1 MDSNRMRKLFLFG
14 AFILF
19 MTGVSA
25 QQDSLKYRISLKDKA
40 ATEYSLK
47 RPEKF
52 LSEKAIE
59 RRKKQNLPIDS
70 TDLPVCRKYIDEIR
84 KQGVSI
90 VVVGKWD
97 NFVTVSCND
106 TTLIDRIAALPFVR
120 STEKYGFLPVLINR
134 QCQRNGIL

>member
-84 KQGVSI
+84 KQGVNI

-106 TTLIDRIAALPFVR
+106 TTLIDRIAALR
-120 STEKYGFLPVLINR
+120 SEEHTSELQSP
-134 QCQRNGIL
+134 C

>member
-84 KQGVSI
+84 KQGVNI

-106 TTLIDRIAALPFVR
+106 TTLSITFC
-120 STEKYGFLPVLINR
+120 TFYGKGMVFSR
-134 QCQRNGIL
+134 C

>member
-84 KQGVSI
+84 KQGVNI

-97 NFVTVSCND
+97 NFVIS
-106 TTLIDRIAALPFVR
+106 
-120 STEKYGFLPVLINR
+120 
-134 QCQRNGIL
+134 IL

>member
-47 RPEKF
+47 T
-52 LSEKAIE
+52 S
-59 RRKKQNLPIDS
+59 
-70 TDLPVCRKYIDEIR
+70 
-84 KQGVSI
+84 
-90 VVVGKWD
+90 
-97 NFVTVSCND
+97 
-106 TTLIDRIAALPFVR
+106 
-120 STEKYGFLPVLINR
+120 
-134 QCQRNGIL
+134 

>member
-1 MDSNRMRKLFLFG
+1 MRKLFLFG

-59 RRKKQNLPIDS
+59 RRKSRIF
-70 TDLPVCRKYIDEIR
+70 R
-84 KQGVSI
+84 
-90 VVVGKWD
+90 
-97 NFVTVSCND
+97 
-106 TTLIDRIAALPFVR
+106 LILLIFRCAAN
-120 STEKYGFLPVLINR
+120 I
-134 QCQRNGIL
+134 

>member
-40 ATEYSLK
+40 TTEYSLK
-47 RPEKF
+47 CPEKF

-84 KQGVSI
+84 KRFPERLLEIEMTRRVKPHSLVNQIRRIQIEKDYNIDFDMDSLVEA
-90 VVVGKWD
+90 
-97 NFVTVSCND
+97 TV
-106 TTLIDRIAALPFVR
+106 A
-120 STEKYGFLPVLINR
+120 K
-134 QCQRNGIL
+134 

>member
-1 MDSNRMRKLFLFG
+1 MRKLFLLL
-14 AFILF
+14 AFTLF

-84 KQGVSI
+84 KLGVNI

-97 NFVTVSCND
+97 NFCN
-106 TTLIDRIAALPFVR
+106 
-120 STEKYGFLPVLINR
+120 S
-134 QCQRNGIL
+134 IL